1 MRLHHLRPV
10 VSLALLAALLLI
22 GCGTPSEKGFVDLRE
37 GRLEVDGQPFF
48 PLVMNYQVNL
58 VHDGERMWA
67 ASYCGYNPG
76 DRYRFRDPDSC
87 ALQVRAELAL
97 MREQGFNAVRVT
109 GFTEGPQYV
118 EGDPHPHLKV
128 RGPDSQE
135 QLLDLDAP
143 GLQDQY
149 LNTVRRFLDL
159 AAQEGMRVILL
170 TTIHEDRPGSREHF
184 TKVADFLRDDTT
196 ILAFDLFNEPL
207 YFDLPPRP
215 KEEVHRVV
223 KGWRKLADL
232 HAPHHLITIGLT
244 GIREVHAWDPELLDV
259 DFISFHPYEY
269 ESDQVLNELVWYGR
283 HLTIPWMIGETS
295 LPADDDSVSYAD
307 MARFARRT
315 LEQTVACGGI
325 GYSWWQFKDV
335 RWGRF
340 HSDFMGLLDMEGQEP
355 VEGHAIGVEGTLK
368 PAAEVFRTF
377 DPGAVDAACE
387 ELPNYLN
394 YSGHGHARITG
405 RLVDEHGA
413 PIEGGVVLAWNR
425 FYSHSYHTTSRA
437 DGSFE
442 LLGDMDFHH
451 WISSA
456 VGHAMVRGECPAS
469 GFRRDTAGTAT
480 FHLGELELDQLRLR
494 R

>member
-1 MRLHHLRPV
+1 MNYGEYREHDAV
-10 VSLALLAALLLI
+10 ALAALVA
-22 GCGTPSEKGFVDLRE
+22 CGE
-37 GRLEVDGQPFF
+37 
-48 PLVMNYQVNL
+48 
-58 VHDGERMWA
+58 
-67 ASYCGYNPG
+67 
-76 DRYRFRDPDSC
+76 
-87 ALQVRAELAL
+87 VRAE
-97 MREQGFNAVRVT
+97 E
-109 GFTEGPQYV
+109 
-118 EGDPHPHLKV
+118 
-128 RGPDSQE
+128 
-135 QLLDLDAP
+135 LLDLAIARRAEVEDR
-143 GLQDQY
+143 
-149 LNTVRRFLDL
+149 LNT
-159 AAQEGMRVILL
+159 
-170 TTIHEDRPGSREHF
+170 TT
-184 TKVADFLRDDTT
+184 VDDE
-196 ILAFDLFNEPL
+196 A
-207 YFDLPPRP
+207 
-215 KEEVHRVV
+215 
-223 KGWRKLADL
+223 
-232 HAPHHLITIGLT
+232 
-244 GIREVHAWDPELLDV
+244 
-259 DFISFHPYEY
+259 
-269 ESDQVLNELVWYGR
+269 
-283 HLTIPWMIGETS
+283 
-295 LPADDDSVSYAD
+295 
-307 MARFARRT
+307 FARRT